1 MKKIQKFAMAFILG
15 AMTFG
20 FTACSDDN
28 GGDEFSNLD
37 QFGTADVK
45 VNSTDLEMQKI
56 TKVYTQ
62 DVIYPTYQALAAN
75 ARALYAA
82 TTTLYKAAEA
92 GTMTQT
98 MIDDACE
105 RFKDARREWERSESF
120 LYGSAAEGSNNIDP
134 HIDSWPLD
142 HDELVSALTNAELI
156 AGLKGD
162 KPEQYVS
169 KRNNDFQSVLGFH
182 GMEFVLFRD
191 GKNRTVDALKAN
203 DTYEGMTSVKGI
215 DELAFLNAVAGDVK
229 NMTALLEYT
238 WMGSAA
244 STDTKKVLEDN
255 DYVFTYLSQD
265 HGMAKGKMSW
275 GEWLL
280 TPTSSTG
287 YYSWPGTLT
296 QILIGGCS
304 NICGEVQG
312 QKLGQAWRVAN
323 GIGETTE
330 EGDEESIDY
339 IESPYSHRSFV
350 DYKDNIYS
358 IKNTLYGTRDIEATT
373 PVEHSIMKFLQTNNT
388 ELYNKMNSTLT
399 EALKSLDD
407 ATAAQGYFVANP
419 GSDAVKNAID
429 KIYACDQC
437 LNEVGQ
443 WFNKQ
448 KAQ

>member
-429 KIYACDQC
+429 KIDACDQC

>member
-429 KIYACDQC
+429 KIDACDQC
-437 LNEVGQ
+437 LNEV
-443 WFNKQ
+443 
-448 KAQ
+448 AST